1 MSLASEH
8 FDAGMKMIDASL
20 EAARAEVAAAR
31 SRVSRLQAAALLERA
46 GDTENAQRV
55 LDQVKLEQDAL

>member
-1 MSLASEH
+1 MSDH
-8 FDAGMKMIDASL
+8 FDAGMKMIEASL
-20 EAARAEVAAAR
+20 EDTKADLAAAR

-55 LDQVKLEQDAL
+55 LDQVKLEQEAL